1 MQQDDERA
9 LPLVDV
15 MHADTVY
22 FGEAVI
28 ERAGVVGIHLP
39 QVRRAADR
47 HASQR
52 SGPFSAR
59 PSKFVSLKDSPDG
72 LRQLSFPGYNLV
84 KLGQATAHACPDAK
98 CQPYRL

>member
-28 ERAGVVGIHLP
+28 ERARVVGIHLS
-39 QVRRAADR
+39 QRRAR
-47 HASQR
+47 LIHVQR
-52 SGPFSAR
+52 SACVHFPIH
-59 PSKFVSLKDSPDG
+59 PSKLPAS
-72 LRQLSFPGYNLV
+72 RIARIACAMLSFSGYNLV